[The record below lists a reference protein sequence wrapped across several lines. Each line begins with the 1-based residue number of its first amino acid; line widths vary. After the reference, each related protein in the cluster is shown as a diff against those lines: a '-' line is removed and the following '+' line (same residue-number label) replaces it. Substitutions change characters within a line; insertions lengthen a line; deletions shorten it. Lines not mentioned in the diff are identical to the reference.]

1 MCNLCFTKRK
11 IIWEKLVSENKKRL
25 KPIRQKWWEAHRE
38 RAVEYQQKYRK
49 LTEKYQRTL
58 EKGRENARRFSK
70 EWTKK
75 NQKKILEKKY
85 KRLKE
90 DYVFKLKETVR
101 SRIQSGLRQL
111 VKNQKKSMRTIMY
124 LGCTFDEYKIFL
136 EKKFKENMKWS
147 NMGGKNGWHIDHIKP
162 LASFDLSKKTEQL
175 KAFNYKNTQP
185 LFKIDN
191 LKKGAREVYPI

>member
-1 MCNLCFTKRK
+1 
-11 IIWEKLVSENKKRL
+11 
-25 KPIRQKWWEAHRE
+25 
-38 RAVEYQQKYRK
+38 
-49 LTEKYQRTL
+49 
-58 EKGRENARRFSK
+58 
-70 EWTKK
+70 
-75 NQKKILEKKY
+75 
-85 KRLKE
+85 
-90 DYVFKLKETVR
+90 
-101 SRIQSGLRQL
+101 
-111 VKNQKKSMRTIMY
+111 MRTIMY

-136 EKKFKENMKWS
+136 EKKFKENMEWS